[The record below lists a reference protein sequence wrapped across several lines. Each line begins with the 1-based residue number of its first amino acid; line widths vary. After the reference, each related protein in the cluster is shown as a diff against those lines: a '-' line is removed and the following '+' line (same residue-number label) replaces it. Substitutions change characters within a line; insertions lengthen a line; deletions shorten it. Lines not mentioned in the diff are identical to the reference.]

1 MTVRRATA
9 ADIAALTELWQAVFG
24 DAPEEIAPFFARV
37 FPQSAG
43 FCADAEGGIGGMV
56 FCVPCAVAGRESI
69 YPCGYV
75 YALGVR
81 EELRRNGIG
90 AALMAALR
98 MYGEQENLAA
108 LLTLPAEPALFDY
121 YEAKGFRP
129 WSWATECSF
138 GARAGAVQEIAPQD
152 YLTLR
157 RTYLDKLR
165 VPYLLPSDGV
175 ASLHRFFAWDG
186 GCCAVGGGL
195 VTELCG
201 SASGVSAVADKLGA
215 SRLSVVRCGSGY
227 PYVMAQALQPD
238 FPPDGLFSF
247 GMQ

>member
-9 ADIAALTELWQAVFG
+9 ADIAALTELWQTVFG
-24 DAPEEIAPFFARV
+24 DAPAEIAPFFAHV
-37 FPQSAG
+37 FPQSVG
-43 FCADAEGGIGGMV
+43 FCVDAEDGVGGMV
-56 FCVPCAVAGRESI
+56 FCVPCAVACGKTT

-81 EELRRNGIG
+81 EALRRKGVG
-90 AALMAALR
+90 TALMTALR
-98 MYGEQENLAA
+98 TYGEKENLAA

-138 GARAGAVQEIAPQD
+138 GAGSGEVNEIAPQD
-152 YLTLR
+152 YLQLR
-157 RTYLDKLR
+157 RTYLDKLC

-175 ASLHRFFAWDG
+175 ASLHRFFAWNG

-201 SASGVSAVADKLGA
+201 SAKGVPAVAEKLGV
-215 SRLSVVRCGSGY
+215 SRLSAVRCGSGY
-227 PYVMAQALQPD
+227 PYVMAQVLQND